1 MRNAEIQ
8 NRIQSARQAVQES
21 TQITVERVLTGLARI
36 AFADARTLL
45 TEEGNVDPKRISDEM
60 APAVAGIEWSDKGGW
75 KVKLNDRVKA
85 LELIGRHLAMFKDRV
100 EVQAMGQV
108 LVYLPD
114 NGRGG
119 AAVDTGRVG

>member
-1 MRNAEIQ
+1 MIILFSLITPQHE
-8 NRIQSARQAVQES
+8 
-21 TQITVERVLTGLARI
+21 QIVRWLG
-36 AFADARTLL
+36 TLP
-45 TEEGNVDPKRISDEM
+45 NVDPKRISDEM

-119 AAVDTGRVG
+119 AAVDIGRVG